1 MPWRSDRPSSAW
13 ATLSAPSRQ
22 VRHDVAQIEAQRREH
37 LVVARPARVQT
48 PAGRAELLREPGL
61 ERGLAILELER
72 DPPLA
77 ARMRRTDLAQ
87 RVAYCSA
94 VRGGQN
100 SAGVQ
105 RLGVR
110 DRGLDVVGHEPIV
123 ERVVFA
129 RRELEHPAVERR
141 ALVPEPRHAAARA
154 LFGRRQRLRVG
165 DDERAGAFVREDL
178 GEQRLGC
185 RVGNY
190 VHATHAAANRRL
202 DRACLRQH
210 AVGQRAFLAQTPQPR

>member
-1 MPWRSDRPSSAW
+1 MRRSPSRIVAYFGRKPARPERDTARHRLLHVRIARQRDRAL
-13 ATLSAPSRQ
+13 ALRQAVERLGDALGASRQ

-48 PAGRAELLREPGL
+48 AAGRAQLLREPGL
-61 ERGLAILELER
+61 ERGLAILELEG

-110 DRGLDVVGHEPIV
+110 DRGFDVIGHEPIV
-123 ERVVFA
+123 ERMVFA
-129 RRELEHPAVERR
+129 RGELEHPAVERR
-141 ALVPEPRHAAARA
+141 ALVPEPRHAPPVPCSA
-154 LFGRRQRLRVG
+154 G
-165 DDERAGAFVREDL
+165 DSAFVS
-178 GEQRLGC
+178 
-185 RVGNY
+185 
-190 VHATHAAANRRL
+190 ATTSVPVPSLVKISASSASGAE
-202 DRACLRQH
+202 
-210 AVGQRAFLAQTPQPR
+210 

>member
-1 MPWRSDRPSSAW
+1 MRIARQRDRAL
-13 ATLSAPSRQ
+13 ALRQAVERLGDALGASRQ
-22 VRHDVAQIEAQRREH
+22 VRHDVAQIESQRREH

-48 PAGRAELLREPGL
+48 AAGRAQLLREPGL
-61 ERGLAILELER
+61 ERGLAILELEG

-110 DRGLDVVGHEPIV
+110 DRGFDVIGHESIV
-123 ERVVFA
+123 ERMVFA
-129 RRELEHPAVERR
+129 GGELEHPAVERR
-141 ALVPEPRHAAARA
+141 ALVPEPRHAAGRT
-154 LFGRRQRLRVG
+154 LFSAA
-165 DDERAGAFVREDL
+165 DSAFVS
-178 GEQRLGC
+178 
-185 RVGNY
+185 
-190 VHATHAAANRRL
+190 ATTSVPVPSLVKISASSASGAE
-202 DRACLRQH
+202 
-210 AVGQRAFLAQTPQPR
+210 